1 LFLRRTRKIR
11 YNQVKQTGFLVMP
24 DLTPPPAQSSAQALV
39 EKKVHEQKWPEENR
53 AAMEDYNE
61 RIERDGLTFAAFLD
75 S

>member
-1 LFLRRTRKIR
+1 
-11 YNQVKQTGFLVMP
+11 MP